1 MLVSQIMQTRITSI
15 GPDTSVCA
23 AAALMSD
30 RDIGAL
36 PVCTNGKPVGI
47 VTDRD
52 LVIRLLSDLGQVSDR
67 PVHTVMTCPVVT
79 CGPDHDVI
87 HAARLM
93 GARRIRR
100 LVVCDD
106 AGCLIG
112 LLSLGDIA
120 RDASEEL
127 AGQGLGEIVECR

>member
-1 MLVSQIMQTRITSI
+1 MLVGQIMQKRITAI
-15 GPDTSVCA
+15 GPDTSVRA
-23 AAALMSD
+23 AAALMAD
-30 RDIGAL
+30 RDVGAL
-36 PVCTNGKPVGI
+36 PVCKDGMPVGI

-52 LVIRLLSDLGQVSDR
+52 LVIRLLRDVGRVTDR
-67 PVHTVMTCPVVT
+67 PVRKVMTCPVVT
-79 CGPDHDVI
+79 CRADHNVI

-93 GARRIRR
+93 GDHRIRR

-106 AGCLIG
+106 AGQLIG

-127 AGQGLGEIVECR
+127 AGQALGETVEWR